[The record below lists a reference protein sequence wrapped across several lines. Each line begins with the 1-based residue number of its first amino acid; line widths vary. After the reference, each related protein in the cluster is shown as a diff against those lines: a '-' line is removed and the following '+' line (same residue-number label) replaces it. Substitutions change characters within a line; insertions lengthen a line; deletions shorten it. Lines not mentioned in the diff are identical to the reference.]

1 MMREKHTTIRVHMN
15 PKDAVGT
22 LGHTLDKN
30 FRNKESHV
38 LEDGEFEIFVN
49 KGVYDT
55 YKEIF
60 GDVLEAYN
68 SKQKRKD
75 RKIVD
80 AHGDAVAGYIEQL
93 MTAKRG
99 KRTSKVEK
107 TLKDGQK
114 VTIGEK
120 ESNGTRLLYEFIFS
134 AGNCNKAFDDRGQV
148 IFDDDGKEVQ
158 PWRMPA
164 VVSKRTLKR
173 FSDEFESKYKNLKIC
188 YSVYHADEFY
198 YNERGQQEMGIE
210 HMHIGVVPFGDGYQ
224 RGLSVQQSMRR
235 ALDLMK
241 YKNGI
246 GDDGVYHTAY
256 WYLCDAMQ
264 KDFEEILQQE
274 YTKWLEENGKPAE
287 LLIVDHLARGK
298 NLPNLS
304 PRDYRA
310 MKELEAKQRS
320 MVGVYEDIE
329 DALQEAEEV
338 DYERHIEEER
348 YRKDIEEYKQL
359 IDQSR
364 EANASI
370 FNTFVDDME
379 RLRQTVTDTDSKVE
393 EYKKR
398 VDKMPV
404 NLSINVDVNDMHLLA
419 WMKAQKTRRGGREMS
434 YLDAYKHDLGYAA
447 HKKTKARLNQ
457 QVQEVEDV
465 GTNLFNE
472 ITLKEEEARRRQ
484 REAEMLSRIN
494 FDANE
499 EDEEMER

>member
-1 MMREKHTTIRVHMN
+1 MMREKHTTVRVHMN

-30 FRNKESHV
+30 FRNKENHV
-38 LEDGEFEIFVN
+38 LKDGEFEIFVN

-107 TLKDGQK
+107 TLQDGQK
-114 VTIGEK
+114 VIIGEK

-134 AGNCNKAFDDRGQV
+134 AGNCNKSFDDRGQV

-158 PWRMPA
+158 PWRIPA

-210 HMHIGVVPFGDGYQ
+210 HMHIGVVPHGDGYQ

-246 GDDGVYHTAY
+246 GDDGAYHTAY

-287 LLIVDHLARGK
+287 LLVVDHFARGK

-304 PRDYRA
+304 PQDYRA
-310 MKELEAKQRS
+310 MKELEAKHRS

-348 YRKDIEEYKQL
+348 YRKDIEDYKQL
-359 IDQSR
+359 IERSR

-393 EYKKR
+393 EYKKQ

-404 NLSINVDVNDMHLLA
+404 NLSISVDVNDTHLLA
-419 WMKAQKTRRGGREMS
+419 WMKAQRTRRGGREMS
-434 YLDAYKHDLGYAA
+434 YLDAYKHDLGHMA
-447 HKKTKARLNQ
+447 HKKTKERVKK
-457 QVQEVEDV
+457 QVQDMEEV

-494 FDANE
+494 FYTNE